1 MIINKVTT
9 KSGDKGFSKIFK
21 KKIRKSDIFFEILG
35 DLDLLNSYLG
45 LVKSKIKKN
54 LKSEINFIQNILF
67 DFGAEIYL
75 LKESKKTKI
84 DALVIYRL
92 EKIIE
97 QRNINLKS
105 LKSFI
110 IPGSSVVD
118 AYLHVS
124 RALTRKIERNLTR
137 LKPKIRNKNIFI
149 CINRISDVLF
159 VISRFLNKNSKE
171 NLWKNK
177 QIKKNKNL
185 NKT

>member
-9 KSGDKGFSKIFK
+9 KSGDKSFSNIFK

-54 LKSEINFIQNILF
+54 LKNEINFIQNILF
-67 DFGAEIYL
+67 DIGAEIYL
-75 LKESKKTKI
+75 LKVNKKTKI
-84 DALVIYRL
+84 DTLVINKL
-92 EKIIE
+92 EKTIE
-97 QRNINLKS
+97 QKNLNLKS

-124 RALTRKIERNLTR
+124 RALTRKIERNLIR
-137 LKPKIRNKNIFI
+137 LKPKIQNKNIFI

-171 NLWKNK
+171 NLWRNK

-185 NKT
+185 KRT